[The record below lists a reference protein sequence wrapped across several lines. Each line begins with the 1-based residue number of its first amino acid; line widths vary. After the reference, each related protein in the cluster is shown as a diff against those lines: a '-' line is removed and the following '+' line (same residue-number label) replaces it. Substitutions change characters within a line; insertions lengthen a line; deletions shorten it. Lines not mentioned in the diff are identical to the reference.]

1 MSTSNELIDNVGW
14 DLHLLPEQSEQLIA
28 LKPCFKPLLEGD
40 RQDSRTDSI
49 HLRSTPII
57 SMEVG
62 NDNETLLLLESQIEG
77 RGYQRLQLL
86 RLSVIRY
93 ANDWDL
99 RVEWSTPKRV
109 YTMDLTNLGLL
120 DQRVQST
127 NTTAITC

>member
-1 MSTSNELIDNVGW
+1 
-14 DLHLLPEQSEQLIA
+14 
-28 LKPCFKPLLEGD
+28 
-40 RQDSRTDSI
+40 
-49 HLRSTPII
+49 
-57 SMEVG
+57 MEVG